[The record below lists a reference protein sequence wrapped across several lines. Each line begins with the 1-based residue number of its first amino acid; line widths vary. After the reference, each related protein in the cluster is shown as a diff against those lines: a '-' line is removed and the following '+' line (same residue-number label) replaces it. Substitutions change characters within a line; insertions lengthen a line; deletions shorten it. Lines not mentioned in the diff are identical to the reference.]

1 MYRFERVEACEARL
15 EELVKWAEDRNK
27 FIMGKYG
34 AVCGKV
40 GRKEEE
46 SFWSSMRKM
55 SRGVLAQLEEMKLS
69 ITSVVECFPDLKTL
83 EEKFAIKSRQH
94 DKKKGEKRKATTQL
108 KFGRVEK
115 GSQKANTTSPA
126 FPTGHFSPQT

>member
-1 MYRFERVEACEARL
+1 MKETSHYKNLSITCQILEAKKKIPDVSILVGASSPPVYTFERVKACEARL
-15 EELVKWAEDRNK
+15 EELVKWAEDGNK

-55 SRGVLAQLEEMKLS
+55 SRGVLAELQEKKS
-69 ITSVVECFPDLKTL
+69 SV
-83 EEKFAIKSRQH
+83 
-94 DKKKGEKRKATTQL
+94 
-108 KFGRVEK
+108 
-115 GSQKANTTSPA
+115 SQI
-126 FPTGHFSPQT
+126 